1 MSDRG
6 KVNIDRMIGSGLGSN
21 SYNIQTIQGRNE
33 KYNSI
38 RNQILFLSQKR
49 GQNNAYNQTLSEINN
64 VRRYSN

>member
-6 KVNIDRMIGSGLGSN
+6 RVNLDRMIGSGLGNN